1 MMPETS
7 PISDD
12 FAAFEAETR
21 TAAQEAGKAE
31 KRVMGINV
39 PVGTSG
45 KAVIL
50 SIEGTKSKVK
60 TDPKTKQQ
68 TGGHPMIVITDMI
81 ETPEQHGGTKVKAYI
96 TLNETATQ
104 SKADKWQRFYDTMDD
119 RGLPQ
124 ELRGAKMAD
133 IIAWVNAE
141 QRTFQ
146 YEVAVHWSDPY
157 DKEFKPMGK
166 VGALPSASDIMG
178 EAAEAQFAAGQKV
191 TAAGNPAEV
200 VAAVPGTDKYKVKFA
215 SGDEM
220 EVPVGSIQPA

>member
-1 MMPETS
+1 MSETA
-7 PISDD
+7 PLSDD

-39 PVGTSG
+39 PIGTTG
-45 KAVIL
+45 KAVVL

-60 TDPKTKQQ
+60 KDAKTMQQ

-81 ETPEQHGGTKVKAYI
+81 ETPENHGGTKVKAYI
-96 TLNETATQ
+96 TLNETQTQ
-104 SKADKWQRFYDTMDD
+104 SKADKWQRFYDAMDD
-119 RGLPQ
+119 RGLPT
-124 ELRGAKMAD
+124 ELRGAKTVD

-146 YEVAVHWSDPY
+146 YEVTQHWSNPAE
-157 DKEFKPMGK
+157 KEFKAVGK
-166 VGALPSASDIMG
+166 VGALPTSTDIMK
-178 EAAEAQFAAGQKV
+178 EAEQNQFAPGQSV
-191 TAAGNPAEV
+191 TAAGNPAEIV
-200 VAAVPGTDKYKVKFA
+200 EAIEGTDKYKVKFA

-220 EVPVGSIQPA
+220 DVPGSSIQAA